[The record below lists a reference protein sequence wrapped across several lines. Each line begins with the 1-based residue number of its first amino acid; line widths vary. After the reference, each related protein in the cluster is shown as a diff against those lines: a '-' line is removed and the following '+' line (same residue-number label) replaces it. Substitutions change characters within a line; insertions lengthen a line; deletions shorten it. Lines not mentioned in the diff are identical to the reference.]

1 MQEATQWL
9 LLVVLS
15 MAKMTIRF
23 DGADALINKFKS
35 QPAAIQRE
43 ADAIVQNTAL
53 RVETRAKKTA
63 PVDTGYLKQHI
74 QAKKT
79 GMLSAEV
86 DSTANYSIYLEMG
99 TRKMPAKPFMRPAM
113 KQEEVFFFQKLQ
125 NLLKGGLR

>member
-1 MQEATQWL
+1 
-9 LLVVLS
+9 

-53 RVETRAKKTA
+53 RVETRAKKMA

-99 TRKMPAKPFMRPAM
+99 TRKMPPKPFMRPAM

>member
-1 MQEATQWL
+1 
-9 LLVVLS
+9 

-23 DGADALINKFKS
+23 DGADALISKFKS

-53 RVETRAKKTA
+53 RVEARAKKA
-63 PVDTGYLKQHI
+63 ASVDTGYLKQHI
-74 QAKKT
+74 QAQKT

-86 DSTANYSIYLEMG
+86 NSSANYSIYLEMG
-99 TRKMPAKPFMRPAM
+99 TRKMSPKPFMRPSL

>member
-1 MQEATQWL
+1 
-9 LLVVLS
+9 

-35 QPAAIQRE
+35 QPAIIQRE

-53 RVETRAKKTA
+53 RVETRAKKMA

-86 DSTANYSIYLEMG
+86 NSSANYSIWLEKG
-99 TRKMPAKPFMRPAM
+99 TRKMPAKPFMLPAM

>member
-1 MQEATQWL
+1 
-9 LLVVLS
+9 

-35 QPAAIQRE
+35 QPAIIQRE

-53 RVETRAKKTA
+53 RVETRAKEAA

-74 QAKKT
+74 QAEKT

-99 TRKMPAKPFMRPAM
+99 TRKMPAQPFMRPAM